1 MNSPVVPKLDE
12 GLIEALCQGLEA
24 QEAALR
30 KRDFAGL
37 ESAVNDLQKIVL
49 QLQTLEKG
57 PETQD
62 TTGFGPI
69 VGQKSVERLR
79 KAASSRQVVSE
90 LIQLQLGQIEAMLNP
105 VFASDN
111 LEQTYTSKRSAN
123 GRPNKPVKL
132 TVSRRV

>member
-1 MNSPVVPKLDE
+1 MKSSVVPKLDE

-37 ESAVNDLQKIVL
+37 ESAVKDLQKVVL
-49 QLQTLEKG
+49 LLQTLENG
-57 PETQD
+57 LESQNPTEV
-62 TTGFGPI
+62 GAA

-79 KAASSRQVVSE
+79 KAASSRLVVSE
-90 LIQLQLGQIEAMLNP
+90 LIQLHLDQIDAMLNP
-105 VFASDN
+105 VIASDS

-123 GRPNKPVKL
+123 AKLNKSFKL
-132 TVSRRV
+132 RVSRRV